1 MHFTSVCVMIIIVNT
16 ITIILCAGTLCNA
29 QDPIDG
35 YYRLR
40 PEHIENVTDIVDIV
54 GTSERC
60 KCHGRS
66 EACERETGQC
76 LVLVCLLHCVTLI
89 SFNWPISILC

>member
-1 MHFTSVCVMIIIVNT
+1 MICMTIIIIVNT
-16 ITIILCAGTLCNA
+16 ISICTGTVCNA

-40 PEHIENVTDIVDIV
+40 PENIENVTDIVDIV

-60 KCHGRS
+60 ECHRRS
-66 EACERETGQC
+66 EVCERETGQC
-76 LVLVCLLHCVTLI
+76 LVLV
-89 SFNWPISILC
+89 

>member
-1 MHFTSVCVMIIIVNT
+1 MYVCIYTTIII
-16 ITIILCAGTLCNA
+16 LYAGTLCNA

-40 PEHIENVTDIVDIV
+40 PENVENVTDIVDIV

-76 LVLVCLLHCVTLI
+76 LVLVCLFVTLCN
-89 SFNWPISILC
+89 FDLV

>member
-1 MHFTSVCVMIIIVNT
+1 M
-16 ITIILCAGTLCNA
+16 

-40 PEHIENVTDIVDIV
+40 PENIENVTDIVDIV
-54 GTSERC
+54 GTSAPC
-60 KCHGRS
+60 KCYGRS

-76 LVLVCLLHCVTLI
+76 LVLAQLML
-89 SFNWPISILC
+89 SFFQLFSKSYYFDFV